1 MSKYNNNKTE
11 YQGLKFD
18 SVREKNRYIH
28 LKELENKGEIKNLE
42 LQKKYELQES
52 FKLNGKTIR
61 AINYICDFYYIDQ
74 NGTEHI
80 EDSKG
85 VRTDVYKIK
94 KKLFEYKYQKNIEEV

>member
-1 MSKYNNNKTE
+1 MSKYNNKRII
-11 YQGLKFD
+11 YQDLKFD
-18 SVREKNRYIH
+18 SIREKNRYIH
-28 LKELENKGEIKNLE
+28 LKELEDKGEIKNLE

-74 NGTEHI
+74 NGVEHI

-85 VRTDVYKIK
+85 MRTDVYKLK
-94 KKLFEYKYQKNIEEV
+94 KKLFEYKYQKNIDEV